1 VIILDDEE
9 TGVRLLAITSW
20 RHESIGAGYDEI
32 APALQLPVDRSNE
45 L

>member
-32 APALQLPVDRSNE
+32 VPPLQVPVYRRNGV
-45 L
+45 